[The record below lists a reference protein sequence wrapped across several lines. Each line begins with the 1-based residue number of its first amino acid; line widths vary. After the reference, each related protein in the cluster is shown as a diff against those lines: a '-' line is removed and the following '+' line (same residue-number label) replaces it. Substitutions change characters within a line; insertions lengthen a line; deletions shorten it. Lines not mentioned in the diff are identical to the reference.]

1 MTFGGIRQ
9 LMTGGIYLDI
19 DMDYF
24 VQPIQKASV
33 DNLRLFHEED
43 CALLP
48 TAPVIDKLKA
58 SGLSWDIRNVH
69 CFTNHKKS
77 YTYWWISKKQG
88 NTVIHIDAHSD
99 LYRNGSRDLRL
110 LPNSE
115 LGCYNY
121 LWYAIRD
128 GYADEIYWVL
138 PESLHHLIKLEEAGR
153 IVHPSI
159 IGEACL
165 DDGGLHIKMACID
178 IAGTVRQI
186 LLHVCEIRQ
195 LPYFGRSCEKVTIAT
210 SPEFIPA
217 KADDL
222 VFELLDGFG
231 VDRSVSLNVHKQ
243 HLDMLS
249 ATPEALEAARKK
261 LEDIARNERHK

>member
-1 MTFGGIRQ
+1 MTK
-9 LMTGGIYLDI
+9 GIYLDI

-24 VQPIQKASV
+24 VQPIQRASV
-33 DNLRLFHEED
+33 DNLRLFHEAD
-43 CALLP
+43 CTLLP
-48 TAPVIDKLKA
+48 AAPVIDRLKA
-58 SGLSWDIRNVH
+58 CGLSWDTKNIH

-99 LYRNGSRDLRL
+99 LYRNSGHDLRL
-110 LPNSE
+110 LCNSQ

-128 GYADEIYWVL
+128 GYTDEIYWVL
-138 PESLHHLIKLEEAGR
+138 PASLQHLISLEEAGR

-159 IGEACL
+159 IEETCQ
-165 DDGGLHIKMACID
+165 DDEGLHIKMECID
-178 IAGTVRQI
+178 ITGTVRQI
-186 LLHVCEIRQ
+186 LLHVCEISQ

-217 KADDL
+217 KADEM
-222 VFELLDGFG
+222 VFDLLDGFG
-231 VDRSVSLNVHKQ
+231 VERTISLNVHKQ
-243 HLDMLS
+243 HLDMLNV
-249 ATPEALEAARKK
+249 TPEALEAARKK
-261 LEDIARNERHK
+261 LEDIACNERHK